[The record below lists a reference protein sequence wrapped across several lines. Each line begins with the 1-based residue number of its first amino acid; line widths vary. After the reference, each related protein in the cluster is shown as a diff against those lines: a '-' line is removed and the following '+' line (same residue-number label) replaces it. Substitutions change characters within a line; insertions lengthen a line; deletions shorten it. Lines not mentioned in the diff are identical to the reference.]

1 MSPFAL
7 EAIHLSKYYGE
18 QPALRHVEFGLRPG
32 EVLAL
37 LGPNGA
43 GKTTLLHLLALLT
56 QPTGGSVRI
65 GGAEMA
71 GAARLAAKASIGLL
85 SHQTFLYE
93 ELTARENLE
102 FFAHLYGLSDRTVR
116 VERQLEAAGLAE
128 VGDQLVRHF
137 SRGMRQRLALG
148 RAFLHEP
155 DLALLDE
162 PFTGLDES
170 ATQALRGLLADWRAS
185 GRTVVFSS
193 HNPEQAL
200 ELATTV
206 LVLERGRMTHFGQ
219 NTPHSARR
227 ASISE
232 AGSKTGSET
241 GRT

>member
-7 EAIHLSKYYGE
+7 EAIQLSKSYGE
-18 QPALRHVEFGLRPG
+18 QPALRKVEFELRPG

-56 QPTGGSVRI
+56 QPTSGSVRI
-65 GGAEMA
+65 SGVEMA
-71 GAARLAAKASIGLL
+71 GAALLAAKASIGLL

-102 FFAHLYGLSDRTVR
+102 FFARLYELSDRAAR
-116 VERQLEAAGLAE
+116 VERQLGAAGLAE

-155 DLALLDE
+155 RLALLDE

-170 ATQALRGLLADWRAS
+170 AAQALRDRLAGWRTA

-193 HNPEQAL
+193 HDQRQAL

-206 LVLERGRMTHFGQ
+206 LVLERGRMTHFGE
-219 NTPHSARR
+219 NTPYSARR

-232 AGSKTGSET
+232 TSSET
-241 GRT
+241 GRN